1 MPIDVIKARATP
13 TLKAKE
19 RKGISFIRLLSLS
32 FSLSL
37 SLFLVFMCM
46 LNEFNVLLM

>member
-32 FSLSL
+32 FSVSLSL
-37 SLFLVFMCM
+37 SGIYVHA
-46 LNEFNVLLM
+46 